1 MINNVNNFAAA
12 KVKSPQTPVTGQ
24 QYNYLIDLLSHAIKI
39 LSITS
44 AGGVSVGA
52 TGLLELGNELEAL
65 QALSDAAGFVKKSGD
80 AAYAIDATDYQ
91 PQDDTLT
98 SLAALTTTAANDF
111 IVSDGADSWA
121 VMSSADVK
129 TLLGVG
135 SGGSSAWGSN
145 YGHS

>member
-44 AGGVSVGA
+44 AGGISVGS

-65 QALSDAAGFVKKSGD
+65 QVLSDAAGFVKKSGD
-80 AAYAIDATDYQ
+80 GAYAIDATEYE
-91 PQDDTLT
+91 PHDDDLT
-98 SLAALTTTAANDF
+98 AIAAIAGTDGYLKKTAINTWELDDGSL
-111 IVSDGADSWA
+111 
-121 VMSSADVK
+121 SSI
-129 TLLGVG
+129 
-135 SGGSSAWGSN
+135 WG
-145 YGHS
+145 YM